1 MNRQYSVVYDGDEV
15 CIKYK
20 AGNPDGTTVFS
31 EWWTMMQFTRE
42 EWDHIRKQEPPRDTT
57 RKSRS

>member
-15 CIKYK
+15 YIKYK
-20 AGNPDGTTVFS
+20 SVNYD
-31 EWWTMMQFTRE
+31 EWWTMIQFTRE
-42 EWDHIRKQEPPRDTT
+42 EWDHIRKQEPPRDTI